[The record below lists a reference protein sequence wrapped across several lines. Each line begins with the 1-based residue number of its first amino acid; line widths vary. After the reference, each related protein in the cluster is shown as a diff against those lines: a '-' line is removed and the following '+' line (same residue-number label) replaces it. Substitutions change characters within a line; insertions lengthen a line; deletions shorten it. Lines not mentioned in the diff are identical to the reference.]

1 VHRHNGY
8 PKLVKVL
15 REATKAL
22 EAVGCAQEPGTL
34 KRALQNLGETLL
46 ENL

>member
-8 PKLVKVL
+8 PKMVEVL
-15 REATKAL
+15 REATKAQ
-22 EAVGCAQEPGTL
+22 EAGTL
-34 KRALQNLGETLL
+34 KRALQNIGETLL